1 MSSPVP
7 VLSERTTAR
16 SVCVWSTTSPPTVV
30 GAFLSVPCCRNSGF
44 LLGRVHPSHG
54 LPSHGLAS
62 HGRPI
67 PRLPGV
73 IPRNRF
79 VFGIPH
85 VALAAQACPQLG
97 RSNHHAKAAVAAV
110 SAYWAH
116 LVTYLPASSKTPRFS
131 GTFSLSARLGAK
143 GAAVMSSC
151 HAISTSNA
159 QLIYTPTYFQV
170 LLCAICR
177 IEFGEAGE
185 GGQFESGGSADHL
198 LNPERDFSTRQG
210 EFTETVHDLRAQLN
224 IALTRGSRADTAEI
238 QRMILLLL
246 DNRHSQG
253 MGDPETRRR
262 VFHQMADPSQW
273 CPEGLREV
281 VQIQLVAR

>member
-44 LLGRVHPSHG
+44 LLRRVHPSHG

-73 IPRNRF
+73 FPRNRF

-110 SAYWAH
+110 SAYWVH

-131 GTFSLSARLGAK
+131 GT
-143 GAAVMSSC
+143 
-151 HAISTSNA
+151 
-159 QLIYTPTYFQV
+159 

-210 EFTETVHDLRAQLN
+210 EFTATVHDLRAQLN
-224 IALTRGSRADTAEI
+224 IALTRGNWADTAEI

-246 DNRHSQG
+246 DNLHSQG
-253 MGDPETRRR
+253 MGDPGTRRR
-262 VFHQMADPSQW
+262 VFHQMADPSQ
-273 CPEGLREV
+273 
-281 VQIQLVAR
+281 